1 MYKQSSW
8 CFLYLFISQ
17 FLRHFLFIFKD
28 HRSCH
33 GPTKLTVSHWVSSE
47 ATNEETLGNC
57 TVKYWERIN
66 ADCRAAAGKT
76 DFALASMQ
84 QPGWK
89 SNLEAK
95 IKTWFCSYPCFLA
108 SKNTRQSFVHKPGR
122 TWLFP
127 CNFSVESLQC
137 AFMRNKNVDLR
148 FSSKQKLSSF
158 LSGLPKKNSILVFFI
173 ASTNSTLNFIWG
185 FQFYPHAVSPSKYIN
200 KFH

>member
-33 GPTKLTVSHWVSSE
+33 GPTKLIVSPWVSSE

-57 TVKYWERIN
+57 MVKYWERIN
-66 ADCRAAAGKT
+66 ADCRAAAAGKM

-84 QPGWK
+84 QPGLK

-95 IKTWFCSYPCFLA
+95 IKTWFCSYSCFLA
-108 SKNTRQSFVHKPGR
+108 SKNMRQSFVNKPGR

-127 CNFSVESLQC
+127 CNFPVESLQC
-137 AFMRNKNVDLR
+137 AFHVK
-148 FSSKQKLSSF
+148 
-158 LSGLPKKNSILVFFI
+158 
-173 ASTNSTLNFIWG
+173 
-185 FQFYPHAVSPSKYIN
+185 
-200 KFH
+200 